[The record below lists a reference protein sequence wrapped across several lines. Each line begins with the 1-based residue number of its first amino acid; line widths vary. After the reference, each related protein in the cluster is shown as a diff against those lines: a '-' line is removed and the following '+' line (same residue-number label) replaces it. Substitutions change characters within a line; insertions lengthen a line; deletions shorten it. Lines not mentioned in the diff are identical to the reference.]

1 MAEELES
8 LWQKLTV
15 TDEEEVS
22 VNLGKECTR
31 ATNER
36 ENHCL
41 VMKVLSRRGI
51 MLDALRKNLRM
62 LWKPN
67 KSIQI
72 SLIDEEIYLIEFDDE
87 KDKRRVMDM
96 SPWHYEKQLVLL
108 QCFEGDKDPKDILF
122 QWSPFW
128 VQMYNLPLKHRTKET
143 GLAIGTSLGEVVEV
157 DVADSGV
164 QWGKCLRVRV
174 KIDVTRRLIRGRKL
188 KIEDG
193 EDRWVLFKYE
203 RLPNFCYKC
212 GMLDHDLKDCPNS
225 KGECRNGGLTE
236 LQYGAWMRGDPVK
249 RSVWESHLTKKN
261 GGEGF
266 RGKSIADEHRIMTVH
281 SPRCSMAGSEKG
293 MSELQ
298 CGRERTGENTPK
310 GSEMGVC
317 DEKNLQ
323 ENSNGRKV
331 SKIHTE
337 DLPIL
342 VKDGEDRALDS
353 SGKDGIR
360 LEETKSGEKEHPMF
374 KFKIGPTGGLGE
386 AQVDLDP
393 ASTEEGPMAM
403 TYEMDSGWVA
413 EPLGPSS
420 GHWKRRARVGQAKGK
435 EKLESPAKIKRSLLS
450 SSVGLDQ
457 NDLGRKKRKV
467 EKKGDDGNDEEK
479 GRDGGVAVAAVQHR
493 RAT

>member
-174 KIDVTRRLIRGRKL
+174 KIDVTRRLIRGRKI

-203 RLPNFCYKC
+203 RLPNFCYNC
-212 GMLDHDLKDCPNS
+212 GLLDHDLKDCPKS
-225 KGECRNGGLTE
+225 KGDVRNVGLAE

-249 RSVWESHLTKKN
+249 RSGWESHLTKKT
-261 GGEGF
+261 GGEGI
-266 RGKSIADEHRIMTVH
+266 RGKSIAGEHRILMVH
-281 SPRCSMAGSEKG
+281 SPRCSTVGSEKG
-293 MSELQ
+293 MSEMQ

-310 GSEMGVC
+310 VSEKGVS
-317 DEKNLQ
+317 DEKELQ
-323 ENSNGRKV
+323 ENSIGRKV
-331 SKIHTE
+331 SKTPTE
-337 DLPIL
+337 DLPIS
-342 VKDGEDRALDS
+342 VKVGEDRALAS
-353 SGKDGIR
+353 NEKDGIR
-360 LEETKSGEKEHPMF
+360 HEDTMSGEKEYPMF
-374 KFKIGPTGGLGE
+374 KFKLGPTGGPGE
-386 AQVDLDP
+386 RWRTWIHLVRKRAQ
-393 ASTEEGPMAM
+393 
-403 TYEMDSGWVA
+403 W
-413 EPLGPSS
+413 
-420 GHWKRRARVGQAKGK
+420 Q
-435 EKLESPAKIKRSLLS
+435 
-450 SSVGLDQ
+450 
-457 NDLGRKKRKV
+457 
-467 EKKGDDGNDEEK
+467 
-479 GRDGGVAVAAVQHR
+479 
-493 RAT
+493 